1 MLVLFSRH
9 LTSRQRYVAGVLR
22 EAYGLDLHCEER
34 ECEAGF
40 MFVTLN
46 DKPLARW
53 RIHPLGIDGAAG
65 DTEVMWTSWEH
76 RGEVK
81 CRLILP
87 CATGSN
93 EEALSFDPLAATF
106 WGLTCWHEQ
115 HDRCGRDVHGRPET
129 AQLPWSAFSGEVVF
143 KEHGLEARHQH
154 RWPWLEV
161 MWTVLF
167 TEWGVDLPKGITF
180 KPTIDVDVAYK
191 HLGRSR
197 LKTAGLY
204 ARDLLSGRWSL
215 ARERWAVRRGC
226 VSDPYD
232 TYGWLKEVHR
242 EENLW
247 WFILAADRTP
257 PYDIGLD
264 PELSVLQHL
273 VEALSWHPG
282 ASKVCWHPG
291 YRAMDEVGWRR
302 RERVRFEGWQGAS
315 SGLIRSHF
323 LRSHPA
329 RDWVMWEQEGVQ
341 EDASLGWSRDVG
353 FRAGVSR
360 PFLAYDVQRD
370 REMALTI
377 HPIAVMD
384 SALRVGLDLEASEAQ
399 DQMDRWM
406 AVVAEVGGDWMSC
419 WHNTSV
425 SDSEEWVGWRA
436 TYLHMVQTA
445 RSLS

>member
-1 MLVLFSRH
+1 
-9 LTSRQRYVAGVLR
+9 
-22 EAYGLDLHCEER
+22 
-34 ECEAGF
+34 
-40 MFVTLN
+40 
-46 DKPLARW
+46 
-53 RIHPLGIDGAAG
+53 
-65 DTEVMWTSWEH
+65 
-76 RGEVK
+76 
-81 CRLILP
+81 
-87 CATGSN
+87 
-93 EEALSFDPLAATF
+93 
-106 WGLTCWHEQ
+106 
-115 HDRCGRDVHGRPET
+115 
-129 AQLPWSAFSGEVVF
+129 
-143 KEHGLEARHQH
+143 
-154 RWPWLEV
+154 
-161 MWTVLF
+161 
-167 TEWGVDLPKGITF
+167 
-180 KPTIDVDVAYK
+180 
-191 HLGRSR
+191 
-197 LKTAGLY
+197 
-204 ARDLLSGRWSL
+204 
-215 ARERWAVRRGC
+215 
-226 VSDPYD
+226 
-232 TYGWLKEVHR
+232 
-242 EENLW
+242 
-247 WFILAADRTP
+247 
-257 PYDIGLD
+257 
-264 PELSVLQHL
+264 
-273 VEALSWHPG
+273 LSWHPG